1 MNKKYCIFLTIL
13 FSLFIGGILV
23 GSLLAP
29 DQEFSELENR
39 YLQTPPKLS
48 LENLE
53 SGKFMEDAEDYVN
66 DHVIG
71 RDFWVALKAW
81 SERLSGKQENNGV
94 YFGKEDTLLNRLDE
108 PDYDTLMTSA
118 GYVNDL
124 VYNLNVPVYFGII
137 PSSTEIWSDRLPAGA
152 PTADEKT
159 IIDDLYDTVQ
169 TFTIDMYSALEE
181 HKDEEIYY
189 RTDHHWTSLGAY
201 YGYTALMEAMG
212 MEAVPLDESAKVTV
226 SDSFYGTTFSTSG
239 VRWVAPDHID
249 RYISGDGVKVTGYPE
264 GSPVES
270 SLYVDSY
277 LDKKD
282 KYSSFLGGNQPLCVI
297 ETEHTDAP
305 KVLVIR
311 DSYSDSL
318 APFLTQSFSEIHL
331 FDTRMN
337 KTSIKAYVEE
347 NDIDQVVVLY
357 SISNFISSSKD
368 MFLLGRI
375 PWIAVNPRDF
385 SFSEEE
391 TKRSFAGSSLLSFL
405 SRKRCLLFFREK

>member
-1 MNKKYCIFLTIL
+1 MNKKYCIFLTVL

-29 DQEFSELENR
+29 DKEFSELENR

-48 LENLE
+48 WENLQN
-53 SGKFMEDAEDYVN
+53 GKFMEDAEDYVN

-71 RDFWVALKAW
+71 RDLWVALKAW

-94 YFGKEDTLLNRLDE
+94 YFGKNDTLINRLDE
-108 PDYDTLMTSA
+108 PSWEDIPAQGSTSAKPGLETSA
-118 GYVNDL
+118 GYVNAL
-124 VYNLNVPVYFGII
+124 VNNVDVPVYFGII
-137 PSSTEIWSDRLPAGA
+137 PSAAEIWSDRLPEGA
-152 PTADEKT
+152 PTADEKA
-159 IIDDLYDTVQ
+159 IIDRLYDTVQ
-169 TFTIDMYSALEE
+169 TFTIDVYSALEE
-181 HKDEEIYY
+181 HKDEDIYY

-212 MEAVPLDESAKVTV
+212 MEAEPLNEDAKVTV
-226 SDSFYGTTFSTSG
+226 TDSFYGTIFSSSG

-249 RYISGDGVKVTGYPE
+249 RYISGDGLKVTAYFDGTPTD
-264 GSPVES
+264 ST
-270 SLYVDSY
+270 LYVDSY

-318 APFLTQSFSEIHL
+318 APFLTQNFSEIHL
-331 FDTRMN
+331 FDPRMN
-337 KTSIKAYVEE
+337 LNSVKDYVETNE
-347 NDIDQVVVLY
+347 IDQVVVLY

-368 MFLLGRI
+368 LF
-375 PWIAVNPRDF
+375 V
-385 SFSEEE
+385 
-391 TKRSFAGSSLLSFL
+391 L
-405 SRKRCLLFFREK
+405 SR

>member
-1 MNKKYCIFLTIL
+1 MNKKYCIFLTVL

-29 DQEFSELENR
+29 DKEFSELENR
-39 YLQTPPKLS
+39 YLATPPKLS
-48 LENLE
+48 WENLQ
-53 SGKFMEDAEDYVN
+53 SGKFMEDAEEYVN

-71 RDFWVALKAW
+71 RDLWVALKAW

-108 PDYDTLMTSA
+108 PSWEDIPAQGSTSAQPGLGTSA
-118 GYVNDL
+118 GYVNAL
-124 VYNLNVPVYFGII
+124 VSNVDVPVYFGII
-137 PSSTEIWSDRLPAGA
+137 PSSSEIWADRLPEGA
-152 PTADEKT
+152 PTADEKA
-159 IIDDLYDTVQ
+159 IIDRLYDTVQ
-169 TFTIDMYSALEE
+169 TFTIDMYSVLEE
-181 HKDEEIYY
+181 HKDEDIYY

-212 MEAVPLDESAKVTV
+212 MEAAPLDENAKVTV

-249 RYISGDGVKVTGYPE
+249 RYISGDGLKVTAYFDGTPTD
-264 GSPVES
+264 ST
-270 SLYVDSY
+270 LYVDSY

-311 DSYSDSL
+311 DSYTDSL
-318 APFLTQSFSEIHL
+318 APFLAQNFSEIHL
-331 FDTRMN
+331 FDPRLN
-337 KTSIKAYVEE
+337 LNSVKDYVQTNE
-347 NDIDQVVVLY
+347 IDQVVVLY
-357 SISNFISSSKD
+357 SISNFISS
-368 MFLLGRI
+368 
-375 PWIAVNPRDF
+375 ARDLF
-385 SFSEEE
+385 V
-391 TKRSFAGSSLLSFL
+391 L
-405 SRKRCLLFFREK
+405 SR

>member
-1 MNKKYCIFLTIL
+1 MSKKYSIFLTVL
-13 FSLFIGGILV
+13 FSLFLGVILV
-23 GSLLAP
+23 GSFLLP

-39 YLQTPPKLS
+39 YLAKPPKLS
-48 LENLE
+48 VESLEN
-53 SGKFMEDAEDYVN
+53 GDFMKNAEDYVN
-66 DHVIG
+66 DHIIG

-108 PDYDTLMTSA
+108 PDPNVLNEYA
-118 GYVNDL
+118 GYVNAL
-124 VYNLNVPVYFGII
+124 VDNVDVPVYFGII
-137 PSSTEIWSDRLPAGA
+137 PSSSEIWSDRLPKGA
-152 PTADEKT
+152 PTADEKA
-159 IIDDLYDTVQ
+159 IIDKLYDTVQ
-169 TFTIDMYSALEE
+169 TYTIDLYSALEA

-226 SDSFYGTTFSTSG
+226 SDSFYGTIFSSSG

-249 RYISGDGVKVTGYPE
+249 RYISGDGVQVTSYFDSTPTQG
-264 GSPVES
+264 

-297 ETEHTDAP
+297 QTEHTDAP

-311 DSYSDSL
+311 DSYTDSL
-318 APFLTQSFSEIHL
+318 APFLTQNFSEIHL
-331 FDTRMN
+331 FDPRMN
-337 KTSIKAYVEE
+337 LNSVKSYVEE
-347 NDIDQVVVLY
+347 NQIDQVVVLY
-357 SISNFISSSKD
+357 SISNFVSTKN
-368 MFLLGRI
+368 MFVL
-375 PWIAVNPRDF
+375 
-385 SFSEEE
+385 
-391 TKRSFAGSSLLSFL
+391 AG
-405 SRKRCLLFFREK
+405 

>member
-29 DQEFSELENR
+29 DQTFSELENR
-39 YLQTPPKLS
+39 YLAKPPKLS

-108 PDYDTLMTSA
+108 PSWEDIPAQGSTPAQQGLGTSA
-118 GYVNDL
+118 AYVNDL
-124 VYNLNVPVYFGII
+124 VYNVDVPVYFGII
-137 PSSTEIWSDRLPAGA
+137 PSSTEIWSERLPKGA
-152 PTADEKT
+152 PTADEKA
-159 IIDDLYDTVQ
+159 IIDRLYDTVQ
-169 TFTIDMYSALEE
+169 TFTIDVYSALEE

-226 SDSFYGTTFSTSG
+226 SDSFYGTIFSSSG

-249 RYISGDGVKVTGYPE
+249 RYISADGVKVTGYPE

-368 MFLLGRI
+368 MFLLGR
-375 PWIAVNPRDF
+375 
-385 SFSEEE
+385 
-391 TKRSFAGSSLLSFL
+391 
-405 SRKRCLLFFREK
+405 

>member
-1 MNKKYCIFLTIL
+1 MNKKYCIFLTVL

-29 DQEFSELENR
+29 DKEFSELENR

-48 LENLE
+48 LENLQ

-71 RDFWVALKAW
+71 RDLWVALKAW

-94 YFGKEDTLLNRLDE
+94 YFGKNDTLINRLDE
-108 PDYDTLMTSA
+108 PSWEDIPAQGGTSAKPGLETSA
-118 GYVNDL
+118 GYVNAL
-124 VYNLNVPVYFGII
+124 VNNVDVPVYFGII
-137 PSSTEIWSDRLPAGA
+137 PSAAEIWSDRLPEGA
-152 PTADEKT
+152 PTADEKA
-159 IIDDLYDTVQ
+159 IIDRLYDTVQ
-169 TFTIDMYSALEE
+169 TYTIDVYSALEE
-181 HKDEEIYY
+181 HKDEDIYY
-189 RTDHHWTSLGAY
+189 RTDHHWTSLGAC

-212 MEAVPLDESAKVTV
+212 MEAEPLNEDAKVTV
-226 SDSFYGTTFSTSG
+226 TDSFYGTIFSNSG

-249 RYISGDGVKVTGYPE
+249 RYISGDGLKVTAYFDGTPTD
-264 GSPVES
+264 ST
-270 SLYVDSY
+270 LYVDSY

-282 KYSSFLGGNQPLCVI
+282 KYSSFLGGNQPLCII

-318 APFLTQSFSEIHL
+318 APFLTQNFSEIHL
-331 FDTRMN
+331 FDPRMN
-337 KTSIKAYVEE
+337 LNSVKDYVETNE
-347 NDIDQVVVLY
+347 IDQVVVLY

-368 MFLLGRI
+368 LF
-375 PWIAVNPRDF
+375 V
-385 SFSEEE
+385 
-391 TKRSFAGSSLLSFL
+391 L
-405 SRKRCLLFFREK
+405 SR

>member
-282 KYSSFLGGNQPLCVI
+282 KYSSFLGGNQPLGVVKNANNPDGPRLLI
-297 ETEHTDAP
+297 
-305 KVLVIR
+305 IR
-311 DSYSDSL
+311 DSYADSL
-318 APFLTQSFSEIHL
+318 VPFLTPHFSEIHL
-331 FDTRMN
+331 LDLRYY
-337 KTSIKAYVEE
+337 KLSIADYIAQ
-347 NDIDQVVVLY
+347 NGIDQALVLY
-357 SISNFISSSKD
+357 SVPNFVTDSN
-368 MFLLGRI
+368 LL
-375 PWIAVNPRDF
+375 WIA
-385 SFSEEE
+385 
-391 TKRSFAGSSLLSFL
+391 K
-405 SRKRCLLFFREK
+405 

>member
-1 MNKKYCIFLTIL
+1 MTKAYSIFLTVL
-13 FSLFIGGILV
+13 FTVFIGGVLV
-23 GSLLAP
+23 ISALLP
-29 DQEFSELENR
+29 KEEFSEMENR
-39 YLQTPPKLS
+39 FLQKPPELS
-48 LENLE
+48 IETVKN
-53 SGKFMEDAEDYVN
+53 GKFMENSEKYVS
-66 DHVIG
+66 DHIAG
-71 RDFWVALKAW
+71 RDLWVAAKAW
-81 SERLSGKQENNGV
+81 GERLSGKQENNGV
-94 YFGKEDTLLNRLDE
+94 YFVKEDTLLNRLDE
-108 PDYDTLMTSA
+108 PDYDTLITSA

-152 PTADEKT
+152 PNASQTAILEQAKAAVPGASWA
-159 IIDDLYDTVQ
+159 DLYTP
-169 TFTIDMYSALEE
+169 LWE
-181 HKDEEIYY
+181 HKGEDIFY

-212 MEAVPLDESAKVTV
+212 MEAAPLDESAKVTV

-347 NDIDQVVVLY
+347 NQIDQVVVLY

-368 MFLLGRI
+368 MFLLGR
-375 PWIAVNPRDF
+375 
-385 SFSEEE
+385 
-391 TKRSFAGSSLLSFL
+391 
-405 SRKRCLLFFREK
+405 

>member
-1 MNKKYCIFLTIL
+1 MNKKYCIFLTVL

-29 DQEFSELENR
+29 DKEFSELENR

-48 LENLE
+48 WENLQ

-71 RDFWVALKAW
+71 RDLWVALKAW

-94 YFGKEDTLLNRLDE
+94 YFGKNDTLINRLDE
-108 PDYDTLMTSA
+108 PSWEDIPAQGSTSAKPGLETSA
-118 GYVNDL
+118 GYVNAL
-124 VYNLNVPVYFGII
+124 VNNVDVPVYFGII
-137 PSSTEIWSDRLPAGA
+137 PSAAEIWSDRLPEGA
-152 PTADEKT
+152 PTADEKA
-159 IIDDLYDTVQ
+159 IIDRLYDTVQ
-169 TFTIDMYSALEE
+169 TYTIDMYSVLEE
-181 HKDEEIYY
+181 HKGEDIYY

-212 MEAVPLDESAKVTV
+212 MEAEPLNEDAKVTV
-226 SDSFYGTTFSTSG
+226 TDSFYGTIFSSSG

-249 RYISGDGVKVTGYPE
+249 RYISGDGLKVTAYFDGTPTD
-264 GSPVES
+264 ST
-270 SLYVDSY
+270 LYVDSY

-297 ETEHTDAP
+297 ETENTDAP

-318 APFLTQSFSEIHL
+318 APFLTQNFSEIHL
-331 FDTRMN
+331 FDPRMN
-337 KTSIKAYVEE
+337 LNSVKDYVETNE
-347 NDIDQVVVLY
+347 IDQVVVLY

-368 MFLLGRI
+368 LF
-375 PWIAVNPRDF
+375 V
-385 SFSEEE
+385 
-391 TKRSFAGSSLLSFL
+391 L
-405 SRKRCLLFFREK
+405 SR